1 MAFIMSDGA
10 DILKKKITST
20 RISKECLQVNM
31 EMIDVKIKIEEN
43 SKAIC
48 REKAALTD
56 QLLDLFEKMKTG
68 TSQEMMNQVYLL
80 YQHLN
85 ELDTIVSPYV
95 RNHMS
100 LVAQYEELEKTMNRY
115 KSGIAYVESNIPDEK
130 EITVYKIKPK
140 YDEEGCDG
148 LSRRY

>member
-148 LSRRY
+148 LPRRY